1 MVARPLAVPEI
12 QCTPAQIMMYQLAI
26 NLFKMV
32 NLNLSTIRPSND
44 LIRIL
49 DQVVI
54 TRRQV
59 MFELYRTNRS
69 KIGMNAIE
77 NKLYHL
83 NKLIATDKLGWNFP
97 RFKKHMK
104 IQFLKYGNT

>member
-1 MVARPLAVPEI
+1 
-12 QCTPAQIMMYQLAI
+12 MMYQNAI
-26 NLFKMV
+26 NLFKM
-32 NLNLSTIRPSND
+32 LNRNSNTNSPSTD
-44 LIRIL
+44 MIRIL
-49 DQVVI
+49 EQLVI

-77 NKLYHL
+77 NRLYHL
-83 NKLIATDKLGWNFP
+83 NKLIVIDKLGWNFP

-104 IQFLKYGNT
+104 VQFLKYGNS

>member
-1 MVARPLAVPEI
+1 
-12 QCTPAQIMMYQLAI
+12 MMYQLAI
-26 NLFKMV
+26 NLFKLV
-32 NLNLSTIRPSND
+32 NLNLNTIRQSND
-44 LIRIL
+44 LIRLL

-54 TRRQV
+54 TRQQV

-83 NKLIATDKLGWNFP
+83 NKLIVMGGASWSNG
-97 RFKKHMK
+97 
-104 IQFLKYGNT
+104 